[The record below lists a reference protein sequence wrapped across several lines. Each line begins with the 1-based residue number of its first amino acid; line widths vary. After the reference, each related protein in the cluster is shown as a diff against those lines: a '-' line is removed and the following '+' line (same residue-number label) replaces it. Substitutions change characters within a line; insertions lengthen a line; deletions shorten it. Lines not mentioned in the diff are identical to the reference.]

1 MSGLYN
7 RPLAMRILLAAKTMG
22 VGGLE
27 RIVVALARELHSRG
41 HAVWVV
47 SSGGNLV
54 DELQRVGTSHVFAPL
69 DITSPI
75 GVAQSVRQI
84 RRLIVE
90 HHIDLVH
97 SFSATASLAINLA
110 LRVRGANGLNDVRLV
125 SSPMGLQNSP
135 RELQVTTWLRNW
147 FLALGA
153 EQILVISPE
162 IRRHL
167 KGVGAREEV
176 LVDFNFVG
184 LDVEA
189 FKPSDQS
196 GDGNPAGLPAPGGW
210 SSDDYGSVRHEFG
223 FPSDALVVSTIGA
236 LHPRKSHE
244 LFIDAAVTVS
254 NAEPRARFMVIGEGV
269 LLPELRE
276 LARSRG
282 HDGRLVFTGVRDDIA
297 RLLSATDVYVK
308 PGVVEGFVGITVL
321 EALALGKP
329 VVAFETEDVK
339 LALTDGETGLIVPN
353 GDVASLA
360 DRILYL
366 LENPSVGSRL
376 GRAGQQLVLQRFDF
390 GVLARRLE
398 EFYQRVLERPAA
410 LTT

>member
-1 MSGLYN
+1 
-7 RPLAMRILLAAKTMG
+7 MRILLAAKTMG

-27 RIVVALARELHSRG
+27 RIVVALARELHGRG
-41 HAVWVV
+41 HEVWVV
-47 SSGGNLV
+47 SSGGGLV
-54 DELQRVGTSHVFAPL
+54 DDLRRAGAEHVRAPL

-75 GVAQSVRQI
+75 GVLQAARLI
-84 RRLIVE
+84 RRLVVE

-97 SFSATASLAINLA
+97 SFSATASVAINLA
-110 LRVRGANGLNDVRLV
+110 VRVKSANGLGGVRLV

-135 RELQVTTWLRNW
+135 RELPVTTWLRNW

-167 KGVGAREEV
+167 KRVGAREAA

-184 LDVEA
+184 LDVET
-189 FKPSDQS
+189 FQS
-196 GDGNPAGLPAPGGW
+196 
-210 SSDDYGSVRHEFG
+210 SEDDYLSVRREFG
-223 FPSDALVVSTIGA
+223 FPADAWLVSTIGA

-244 LFIDAAVTVS
+244 LFIEAAARVS
-254 NAEPRARFMVIGEGV
+254 SAEPRTCFLIIGDG
-269 LLPELRE
+269 ELRAE
-276 LARSRG
+276 LETLATARGLGSTLAFAGIRE
-282 HDGRLVFTGVRDDIA
+282 DVP

-308 PGVVEGFVGITVL
+308 PGIVEGFIGITVL

-329 VVAFETEDVK
+329 VVAFDTEDVK
-339 LALTDGETGLIVPN
+339 LALADGQTGLIVTN
-353 GDVASLA
+353 ADVGQLA

-366 LENPSVGSRL
+366 LRNPDVGQRL
-376 GRAGQQLVLQRFDF
+376 GQAGQQVVLERFDF

-398 EFYQRVLERPAA
+398 GFYQSVLDRPAA
-410 LTT
+410 LTPGL

>member
-1 MSGLYN
+1 
-7 RPLAMRILLAAKTMG
+7 MRILLAAKTMG

-27 RIVVALARELHSRG
+27 RIVVALARELQSRG
-41 HAVWVV
+41 HRVWVV

-54 DELQRVGTSHVFAPL
+54 DELQRAGTTHISAPL

-167 KGVGAREEV
+167 KGVGARDEV

-184 LDVEA
+184 LDMDT
-189 FKPSDQS
+189 FKPAEPNEPS
-196 GDGNPAGLPAPGGW
+196 A
-210 SSDDYGSVRHEFG
+210 DYYAAVRREFG
-223 FPSDALVVSTIGA
+223 FPSDALIVSTIGA

-244 LFIDAAVTVS
+244 LFIEAAVTIS
-254 NAEPRARFMVIGEGV
+254 AAEPRARFLIIGEGE
-269 LLPELRE
+269 LLGDLQNV
-276 LARSRG
+276 ARSSG
-282 HDGRLVFTGVRDDIA
+282 LDGRLAFTGVREDIA

-308 PGVVEGFVGITVL
+308 PGVLEGFVGITVL

-366 LENPSVGSRL
+366 LGNPAVGGRL
-376 GRAGQQLVLQRFDF
+376 GQAGQQLVLERFDF
-390 GVLARRLE
+390 SVLARRLE

>member
-1 MSGLYN
+1 
-7 RPLAMRILLAAKTMG
+7 MRILLAAKTMG

-27 RIVVALARELHSRG
+27 RIVVGLARELQSRG
-41 HAVWVV
+41 HNVWVV

-54 DELQRVGTSHVFAPL
+54 DELQRAGTTHVRAPL
-69 DITSPI
+69 EITSPI
-75 GVAQSVRQI
+75 GVAQAARLI
-84 RRLIVE
+84 RRLIVDY
-90 HHIDLVH
+90 HIDLVH

-110 LRVRGANGLNDVRLV
+110 LRGRASNGVRLV

-135 RELQVTTWLRNW
+135 RELPVTTWLRNW

-167 KGVGAREEV
+167 RRVGAPDQA

-184 LDVEA
+184 LDIDA
-189 FKPSDQS
+189 FQPS
-196 GDGNPAGLPAPGGW
+196 P
-210 SSDDYGSVRHEFG
+210 DDYLSVRREFG
-223 FPSDALVVSTIGA
+223 FPPEALVISTIGA

-244 LFIDAAVTVS
+244 LFVQAAVAVS
-254 NAEPRARFMVIGEGV
+254 SVEPRARFLVIGEG
-269 LLPELRE
+269 ELRSE
-276 LARSRG
+276 LELLARAKG
-282 HDGRLVFTGVRDDIA
+282 LAERLQFTGVRGDVA

-308 PGVVEGFVGITVL
+308 PGVVEGFIGITVL
-321 EALALGKP
+321 EALGLGKP

-339 LALTDGETGLIVPN
+339 LALTDGETGLIARN

-360 DRILYL
+360 ERIVYL
-366 LENPSVGSRL
+366 LRNQSVGNAL
-376 GRAGQQLVLQRFDF
+376 GVAGQQVVLQRFDF
-390 GVLARRLE
+390 GVLAGRLE
-398 EFYQRVLERPAA
+398 EFYQGVLERPAA

>member
-1 MSGLYN
+1 
-7 RPLAMRILLAAKTMG
+7 MRILLAAKTMG

-27 RIVVALARELHSRG
+27 RIVVGLARELHSRG
-41 HAVWVV
+41 HRVWVV
-47 SSGGNLV
+47 SSGGSLV
-54 DELQRVGTSHVFAPL
+54 DDLKRAGTAHIVAPL
-69 DITSPI
+69 ELTSPL
-75 GVAQSVRQI
+75 GVAQSARQI
-84 RRLIVE
+84 RRLVVE

-97 SFSATASLAINLA
+97 SFSATASVAINLA
-110 LRVRGANGLNDVRLV
+110 LRLRSPNGLDGVRLV

-135 RELQVTTWLRNW
+135 RESPVTTWLRNW

-167 KGVGAREEV
+167 KSVGAPERA

-184 LDVEA
+184 LDMETFGPA
-189 FKPSDQS
+189 R
-196 GDGNPAGLPAPGGW
+196 NAGLNQHEQPSA
-210 SSDDYGSVRHEFG
+210 DDHAAVRREFD
-223 FPSDALVVSTIGA
+223 FPSDALIVSTIGR

-244 LFIDAAVTVS
+244 LFIEAATTVS
-254 NAEPRARFMVIGEGV
+254 AGEPRTRFLVIGEGE
-269 LLPELRE
+269 LLSELQQ
-276 LARSRG
+276 LARSKG
-282 HDGRLVFTGVRDDIA
+282 LDGRLVFTGVRDDVA

-321 EALALGKP
+321 EALAVGKP

-353 GDVASLA
+353 GDVARLA
-360 DRILYL
+360 DRIRYL
-366 LENPSVGSRL
+366 LDNPSVGARL
-376 GRAGQQLVLQRFDF
+376 GQAGQQLVLERFDF

-398 EFYQRVLERPAA
+398 AFYQRVLERPAA

>member
-1 MSGLYN
+1 MSFGKLRMSGPYN

-54 DELQRVGTSHVFAPL
+54 GELQRAGTSHVSAPL

-84 RRLIVE
+84 RRLILE

-97 SFSATASLAINLA
+97 SFSATASLAVNLA
-110 LRVRGANGLNDVRLV
+110 LRVRGTNGLSAVRLV

-167 KGVGAREEV
+167 KSVGAREQV

-184 LDVEA
+184 LDVES
-189 FKPSDQS
+189 FNPTILSEPSADHY
-196 GDGNPAGLPAPGGW
+196 A
-210 SSDDYGSVRHEFG
+210 SVRREFG
-223 FPSDALVVSTIGA
+223 FPSDALIVSTIGA

-244 LFIDAAVTVS
+244 LFIEAAVAIS
-254 NAEPRARFMVIGEGV
+254 AAQPRARFLVIGEGV
-269 LLPELRE
+269 LLAELQTLTRRTTRLE
-276 LARSRG
+276 
-282 HDGRLVFTGVRDDIA
+282 GRLVFTGVRDDIA

-353 GDVASLA
+353 GDVARLS
-360 DRILYL
+360 DRIIYL
-366 LENPSVGSRL
+366 LEHPSVGSRL
-376 GRAGQQLVLQRFDF
+376 GQAGQRLVLERFDF

-398 EFYQRVLERPAA
+398 AFYQRVLEGRTAV
-410 LTT
+410 TT

>member
-1 MSGLYN
+1 
-7 RPLAMRILLAAKTMG
+7 MRILLAAKTMG

-27 RIVVALARELHSRG
+27 RIVVALARELQNRG
-41 HAVWVV
+41 HVVWVV

-54 DELQRVGTSHVFAPL
+54 AELQRVNTTHVFAPL
-69 DITSPI
+69 DITSPL
-75 GVAQSVRQI
+75 GVAQSARQI

-110 LRVRGANGLNDVRLV
+110 LRVRAANGLSDVRLV

-167 KGVGAREEV
+167 KGVGARDRV

-189 FKPSDQS
+189 FKPTERSELSPDHY
-196 GDGNPAGLPAPGGW
+196 A
-210 SSDDYGSVRHEFG
+210 SVRREFG
-223 FPSDALVVSTIGA
+223 FPADAVIVSTIGA

-244 LFIDAAVTVS
+244 LFIGAAAS
-254 NAEPRARFMVIGEGV
+254 ISAAEPRARFLVIGEGE
-269 LLPELRE
+269 LLAELQSI
-276 LARSRG
+276 ARRTNG
-282 HDGRLVFTGVRDDIA
+282 LDGRLAFTGVRDDVA

-360 DRILYL
+360 EKILYL
-366 LENPSVGSRL
+366 LRNPAVGARL
-376 GRAGQQLVLQRFDF
+376 GQAGQQLVLERFDF
-390 GVLARRLE
+390 GVLAGRLE